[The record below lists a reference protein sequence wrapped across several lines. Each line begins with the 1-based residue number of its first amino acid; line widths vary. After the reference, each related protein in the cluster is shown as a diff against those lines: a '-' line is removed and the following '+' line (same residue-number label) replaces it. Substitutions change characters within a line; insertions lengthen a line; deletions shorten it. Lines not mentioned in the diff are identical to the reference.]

1 MNAKTSKATT
11 PAPAPEP
18 PPLPPMENEVFLAG
32 LSTTHGEQLLAL
44 SDGGNPVYVFV
55 RRSFGKTQQSDFF
68 RIQFAAFAQV
78 QGGQWKPYQGEVSE
92 WLNTRNCLQVSV
104 DHPRQCVQ
112 FGPKSGFNLSAEL
125 TGMGLTSYAYAQ
137 AILWLKS
144 QYSEYSVLPTTLPN
158 PEAEGEEARVKRNAR
173 LAAQGFDIEFLDS
186 EQRSGRYFKDKISR
200 LISNWETD
208 KITEVPIA
216 ALLDNIARLDNEKA
230 ELQRQLHAIKSQER
244 SLEDSLSKE
253 KQTNLI
259 LTGVTCFVLV
269 FTLMGIFGLY

>member
-1 MNAKTSKATT
+1 MNAKTSKAAA
-11 PAPAPEP
+11 PAPVPEP

-32 LSTTHGEQLLAL
+32 LSSAHGEQLLAL

-68 RIQFAAFAQV
+68 RIQFAAYAQV

-137 AILWLKS
+137 AILWLKA

-173 LAAQGFDIEFLDS
+173 LAAQGFDIEFLDTI
-186 EQRSGRYFKDKISR
+186 G
-200 LISNWETD
+200 
-208 KITEVPIA
+208 
-216 ALLDNIARLDNEKA
+216 ALLENIARLDNEKA
-230 ELQRQLHAIKSQER
+230 ELQRQLHAIKTQER

>member
-1 MNAKTSKATT
+1 MNTKASKT
-11 PAPAPEP
+11 PAAAPPPEP
-18 PPLPPMENEVFLAG
+18 PPLPPVENEVFLAG

-44 SDGGNPVYVFV
+44 MDGGSPIYVFV

-68 RIQFAAFAQV
+68 RIQFAAYAQV
-78 QGGQWKPYQGEVSE
+78 QGGQWKLYQGEVSE

-104 DHPRQCVQ
+104 DHPRQTVQ

-125 TGMGLTSYAYAQ
+125 TGLGLTSYAYAQ
-137 AILWLKS
+137 AILWLKAH
-144 QYSEYSVLPTTLPN
+144 YSEYSVQPTTLPN
-158 PEAEGEEARVKRNAR
+158 PEAEGEEARIKRNAR

-200 LISNWETD
+200 LISSWETE
-208 KITEVPIA
+208 KITEVPVS
-216 ALLDNIARLDNEKA
+216 ALLDNIARLDGEKA
-230 ELQRQLHAIKSQER
+230 ELQRQVHAIKTQER

-253 KQTNLI
+253 KQTNLV